1 MVNDTEDFERD
12 SKKKATCRKFK
23 YVEDQ
28 GTLIS
33 FSEKLTARVRVF

>member
-12 SKKKATCRKFK
+12 SKKKATFRKFM

-33 FSEKLTARVRVF
+33 FCKKLTARVRVF